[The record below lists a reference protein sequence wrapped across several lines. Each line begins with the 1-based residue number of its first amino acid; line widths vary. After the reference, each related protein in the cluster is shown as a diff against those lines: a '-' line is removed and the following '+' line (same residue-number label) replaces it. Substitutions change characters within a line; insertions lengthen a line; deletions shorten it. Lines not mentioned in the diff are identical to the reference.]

1 VVRPPYE
8 VALRLCFIAGER
20 WAEIDGEAALQG
32 ANLIGLPLDRFCN
45 AIYVWAIQRIDSDGL
60 DEFRARLHEPL
71 PGRKPSAESVKIEME
86 AFAAF
91 ASAFGVA
98 PP

>member
-45 AIYVWAIQRIDSDGL
+45 AIYVWAIQRIEDD
-60 DEFRARLHEPL
+60 DRDMFMARLYEPL
-71 PGRKPSAESVKIEME
+71 PGREPSAETVKMEME
-86 AFAAF
+86 SFAAF
-91 ASAFGVA
+91 ASSFGVA